1 MDWTILWT
9 FFWTILS
16 KWEAHHKHPGR
27 GGMQSISTE
36 EGWEAECYH
45 SGRGERLIIIT
56 QGGVGGGCYNS
67 KRFWLMKLLV
77 DYINYLNRFFG

>member
-1 MDWTILWT
+1 MD
-9 FFWTILS
+9 WTILS

-27 GGMQSISTE
+27 GGIQSISTE

-56 QGGVGGGCYNS
+56 QGGWEVVVIVNASG
-67 KRFWLMKLLV
+67 
-77 DYINYLNRFFG
+77 